1 MQKNKNNC
9 QKIWLFEK
17 FFVSL
22 QCETNSHDISADL
35 ERSKFMNNNTNTQV
49 RVKRVIEWT
58 IPYFGNR
65 HTMPYG
71 KLLVT
76 DGTNEKVVSTKGDTL
91 DSYKRYNCQYIT
103 FNRKNYEVVIYRDE
117 KNIEHV
123 RLEPIESAIIRHRTN
138 K

>member
-1 MQKNKNNC
+1 
-9 QKIWLFEK
+9 
-17 FFVSL
+17 
-22 QCETNSHDISADL
+22 
-35 ERSKFMNNNTNTQV
+35 MNNNSANKQA

-76 DGTNEKVVSTKGDTL
+76 DGIDEKVVTTKGDTL
-91 DSYKRYNCQYIT
+91 DSYKRYGCQYIT
-103 FNRKNYEVVIYRDE
+103 FKRKTYEVVIYCDE

-123 RLEPIESAIIRHRTN
+123 RLEPIENAIVRQRTG

>member
-1 MQKNKNNC
+1 M
-9 QKIWLFEK
+9 I
-17 FFVSL
+17 
-22 QCETNSHDISADL
+22 D
-35 ERSKFMNNNTNTQV
+35 NTNTQV

-76 DGTNEKVVSTKGDTL
+76 DGVDEKVVSTKGDTL
-91 DSYKRYNCQYIT
+91 NSYERFHCQYIT
-103 FNRKNYEVVIYRDE
+103 FNRKHYAVVVYYDE
-117 KNIEHV
+117 KKNKRV
-123 RLEPIESAIIRHRTN
+123 KLEPIENAIIRYRTN

>member
-1 MQKNKNNC
+1 
-9 QKIWLFEK
+9 
-17 FFVSL
+17 
-22 QCETNSHDISADL
+22 
-35 ERSKFMNNNTNTQV
+35 MNDNTNTQV

-103 FNRKNYEVVIYRDE
+103 FNRKSYEVVTYRDE

-123 RLEPIESAIIRHRTN
+123 RLGPIENTIIRHRTN

>member
-1 MQKNKNNC
+1 
-9 QKIWLFEK
+9 
-17 FFVSL
+17 
-22 QCETNSHDISADL
+22 
-35 ERSKFMNNNTNTQV
+35 MNDNTNTQV

-91 DSYKRYNCQYIT
+91 DSYKRYSCQYIT

-123 RLEPIESAIIRHRTN
+123 RLEPIENEIIRHRAN

>member
-1 MQKNKNNC
+1 M
-9 QKIWLFEK
+9 
-17 FFVSL
+17 
-22 QCETNSHDISADL
+22 D
-35 ERSKFMNNNTNTQV
+35 NNTNTQV
-49 RVKRVIEWT
+49 RVKRVIEWI

-76 DGTNEKVVSTKGDTL
+76 DGESEKIVSTKGDTL
-91 DSYKRYNCQYIT
+91 DSYKRYGCQYIT
-103 FNRKNYEVVIYRDE
+103 FKRKTYEVVIYRDE

-123 RLEPIESAIIRHRTN
+123 RLEPIENAIVKQRTN

>member
-1 MQKNKNNC
+1 
-9 QKIWLFEK
+9 
-17 FFVSL
+17 
-22 QCETNSHDISADL
+22 
-35 ERSKFMNNNTNTQV
+35 MNDNTNTQV

-76 DGTNEKVVSTKGDTL
+76 DGTNEKVVFTKGDTL

-103 FNRKNYEVVIYRDE
+103 FNRKSYEVVAYRDE

-123 RLEPIESAIIRHRTN
+123 RLEPIE